1 MPKTT
6 QRLKVPFISV
16 PAWKFNSFVCTLLIT
31 MMLFGSRN
39 SECLLLT
46 LSHVGKKIFNNREFP
61 PDFISEKVLSFY
73 VILLLLRRG
82 TIRIR
87 RRGKNSFKLCFV
99 VLSPYFS
106 SDFFFAT
113 EIDRFPDHD
122 FHSTNSLD
130 FLFTEASKF
139 ASIRKMIKSKC
150 RCIFG
155 KYLLSSLCR
164 ASWRVLRVIMEI
176 LAS

>member
-87 RRGKNSFKLCFV
+87 RRGKNSFKLSFV

-106 SDFFFAT
+106 SDFFLQLKLIASLIMT
-113 EIDRFPDHD
+113 STQLTHLISCLQRRQNLHRFVRWLNQNANVFSVTIYCHH
-122 FHSTNSLD
+122 FVAHRGAFCGL
-130 FLFTEASKF
+130 
-139 ASIRKMIKSKC
+139 
-150 RCIFG
+150 
-155 KYLLSSLCR
+155 
-164 ASWRVLRVIMEI
+164 
-176 LAS
+176 

>member
-1 MPKTT
+1 MHFTNYNDVVWFTKF
-6 QRLKVPFISV
+6 RMSV
-16 PAWKFNSFVCTLLIT
+16 TYFVACGRRKFLIT
-31 MMLFGSRN
+31 ESFRRISSLKRSFPF
-39 SECLLLT
+39 LT
-46 LSHVGKKIFNNREFP
+46 AR
-61 PDFISEKVLSFY
+61 
-73 VILLLLRRG
+73 ILLLLRRG

-87 RRGKNSFKLCFV
+87 RRGKNSFKLSF
-99 VLSPYFS
+99 
-106 SDFFFAT
+106 
-113 EIDRFPDHD
+113 DRFPDHD

-139 ASIRKMIKSKC
+139 ASICKMIKSKC
-150 RCIFG
+150 KCIFG

>member
-46 LSHVGKKIFNNREFP
+46 LSHVGKKICNNREFP
-61 PDFISEKVLSFY
+61 PDFISEKVLSF
-73 VILLLLRRG
+73 LLFCYCWEEG
-82 TIRIR
+82 QSVSEEEERIVL
-87 RRGKNSFKLCFV
+87 NWVLWSFPHIFL
-99 VLSPYFS
+99 PI
-106 SDFFFAT
+106 FFAT

-139 ASIRKMIKSKC
+139 ASICKMIKSKC
-150 RCIFG
+150 KCIFG